1 MLPEQGVAVAACYA
15 NKIVVLRLTDGVP
28 VGASLSLRTRHL
40 AVDRDSVRIYCPQS
54 NSISVIEWRGSDPAA
69 PDYGLAVVDR
79 IDFEAHPARI
89 SGDNSVLAFV
99 PRSEERPVHLV
110 IGRWGHSELY
120 VIDLE
125 ARTLACVDG
134 TALRRTEGGGEGGY
148 RMPNEVT
155 GMAVDGPGRGLL
167 VMDLR
172 EERAA
177 HVLPLP
183 LPLVAAASR

>member
-1 MLPEQGVAVAACYA
+1 M
-15 NKIVVLRLTDGVP
+15 P

-40 AVDRDSVRIYCPQS
+40 SVDRDSGRIYCPQS
-54 NSISVIEWRGSDPAA
+54 NSVFVIEWRGSDPAA
-69 PDYGLAVVDR
+69 PGYGLEVVDR
-79 IDFEAHPARI
+79 IDFEVHPARI
-89 SGDNSVLAFV
+89 SGDNSLLAFV
-99 PRSEERPVHLV
+99 PRSEERPAHLV

-134 TALRRTEGGGEGGY
+134 SALSSTEGARGGGY

-155 GMAVDGPGRGLL
+155 GLAVDGVGRGLL
-167 VMDLR
+167 VIDLR